1 MMEEPRCPT
10 PPVVQEVLAP
20 KSPLL
25 ESPQSPDVEQP
36 NQERSSPEP
45 NCAICLGKL
54 QNKSFTDSCL
64 HQFCFTC
71 LLEWSKVKAEC
82 PLCKQNFKS
91 IIHNVRSIED
101 YDQYHLRPAEPPRN
115 WVNIALDARA
125 FRYRT
130 TMLAGFRQDEARQHF
145 ARLYDPENPV
155 IPSHRRYHLRNRN
168 HRQLASVD
176 FRRSIY
182 ARDLWSQPLPD
193 VTGRYRECSPE
204 FYRNNPTQVHRL
216 VPWLNRE
223 LGVVLNNVSHLA
235 VVLDLILHLITS
247 FEIVSSEFRSR
258 IVLYIGHNVDHFIH
272 EFYTF
277 ASSPYDMIGF
287 DESTTYFRNN
297 SIAVEIPTEL
307 SSSDE
312 SAVMVISS
320 PEPTRSPQQITPISV
335 GIQATSNDVPGTS
348 RSHIMSVLSDLAY
361 NVSST
366 HAGGSSSNDSVIG
379 LDMTIRRP
387 SSIIRRVSQVD
398 YSDNDDVQF
407 VGYVKPRHE
416 RTPDIVTLSSGPEDN
431 VPAQE
436 SPQLVPDSDNSNYFS
451 DMLPSTSRVV
461 HFLVSSGT
469 ESSFK
474 SLSLSSSDSSG
485 SEYVPEVPKQTKRE
499 KKYSK
504 KRVKSKTKKKSLER
518 KKYNIPPSSSLHVRT
533 KTKKRT
539 RICSVSSSSEEES
552 LSAIRQSVKNE
563 HNFHKENWQIM
574 TLNQQNT
581 DDAENDGNDNGDIWQ
596 GYHSTTDSAP
606 PYISEEIVTTQEN
619 ITQPKLRSIV
629 IARSLVQDE
638 PSSSSSRRRSRSSSH
653 HSHKS
658 KHKRR
663 IKLWDDKK
671 KKKSRSSSGSHHRKS
686 SSDSF
691 TSRSKKKRK

>member
-1 MMEEPRCPT
+1 MEGRVHGLPSCRYPVRDTAGPLVVDSGKALLWVRWFMMEEPRCPT
-10 PPVVQEVLAP
+10 PPVVQEVLTP

-145 ARLYDPENPV
+145 ARLYDPDNPV

-223 LGVVLNNVSHLA
+223 LGVVLNNASHLA
-235 VVLDLILHLITS
+235 LVLDLILHLITS
-247 FEIVSSEFRSR
+247 FEIGSSEFRSR

-320 PEPTRSPQQITPISV
+320 PEPSRSPPQLTPISV
-335 GIQATSNDVPGTS
+335 GIQATSHDVPGTS

-361 NVSST
+361 NIGST

-387 SSIIRRVSQVD
+387 SSIIRRYKMSHHH
-398 YSDNDDVQF
+398 
-407 VGYVKPRHE
+407 RHH
-416 RTPDIVTLSSGPEDN
+416 D
-431 VPAQE
+431 
-436 SPQLVPDSDNSNYFS
+436 
-451 DMLPSTSRVV
+451 
-461 HFLVSSGT
+461 
-469 ESSFK
+469 
-474 SLSLSSSDSSG
+474 
-485 SEYVPEVPKQTKRE
+485 
-499 KKYSK
+499 
-504 KRVKSKTKKKSLER
+504 
-518 KKYNIPPSSSLHVRT
+518 
-533 KTKKRT
+533 
-539 RICSVSSSSEEES
+539 
-552 LSAIRQSVKNE
+552 
-563 HNFHKENWQIM
+563 
-574 TLNQQNT
+574 
-581 DDAENDGNDNGDIWQ
+581 DDAA
-596 GYHSTTDSAP
+596 AP
-606 PYISEEIVTTQEN
+606 VLIILTKVN
-619 ITQPKLRSIV
+619 IR
-629 IARSLVQDE
+629 DE
-638 PSSSSSRRRSRSSSH
+638 LNFGM
-653 HSHKS
+653 
-658 KHKRR
+658 
-663 IKLWDDKK
+663 I
-671 KKKSRSSSGSHHRKS
+671 
-686 SSDSF
+686 
-691 TSRSKKKRK
+691 KKRKKVEAQVEVITENLHLIRLNPEARKKESKRLHNTDNIS